1 MLPVPAPAAAEIL
14 RGVPID
20 GGSVRGE
27 LCTPTGAALLKY
39 FADDFAPL
47 PVIKVSKI
55 GYGMGKKDFAWANCV
70 RAMFGETEI

>member
-1 MLPVPAPAAAEIL
+1 MPSTILSAPRFVTFVA
-14 RGVPID
+14 GP
-20 GGSVRGE
+20 
-27 LCTPTGAALLKY
+27 GAALLKY

-70 RAMFGETEI
+70 RAMIGEAEI